1 MENAKTPQAASGA
14 ALKSRFWADLGTR
27 DFARL
32 DPARTVAVLPVA
44 AIEQHGPHLPLSVD
58 TSLVDA
64 VIAAALPH
72 LPAALPV
79 LILPTQQIGKS
90 NEHQRF
96 PGTLSLGAETLIR
109 VWMEI
114 GECVARSG
122 VRKLL
127 LFNGHGGQLSVMDI
141 VARDLRVRHD
151 LLAFSSSW
159 FTLPLGEEV
168 DRLFSAEEQRF
179 GIHGGALETSMMLA
193 LRPQWVEMAQ
203 ARDFKSSSQQRAA
216 RYPVLGNGSSVKM
229 GWQMQDYNAQG
240 AAGNAA
246 LASADKGRTVIAAAA
261 RQLALLLEE
270 IAELPLSTLVDA
282 PDLAG

>member
-1 MENAKTPQAASGA
+1 M
-14 ALKSRFWADLGTR
+14 
-27 DFARL
+27 
-32 DPARTVAVLPVA
+32 
-44 AIEQHGPHLPLSVD
+44 
-58 TSLVDA
+58 
-64 VIAAALPH
+64 
-72 LPAALPV
+72 

-159 FTLPLGEEV
+159 FTRPSSDSRV
-168 DRLFSAEEQRF
+168 DHAYMRMR
-179 GIHGGALETSMMLA
+179 
-193 LRPQWVEMAQ
+193 
-203 ARDFKSSSQQRAA
+203 
-216 RYPVLGNGSSVKM
+216 
-229 GWQMQDYNAQG
+229 
-240 AAGNAA
+240 
-246 LASADKGRTVIAAAA
+246 
-261 RQLALLLEE
+261 
-270 IAELPLSTLVDA
+270 
-282 PDLAG
+282 